1 MKKQN
6 KISSINSALSE
17 GLIKFANLDFECLK
31 ALQKFIGGNKYAR
44 LMRLD
49 KPVGSLLLMLPCLW
63 SIGFATSSFL
73 QKIIFSLL
81 FAFGAMVTR
90 SAGCIINDIVDKNF
104 DAKIERTKTRPLAS
118 NEVSLKEAY
127 ILLCMLLAIA
137 FFLLMFLPKAAVF
150 IGIVSIIPIVI
161 YPFLKRYTYYPQVF
175 LGFVFNLGVIMAW
188 AAVSPTFSLIPLLVY
203 ISAVSWTVAYDT
215 IYALQDKKD
224 DLEVGVKSLAIK
236 LGDAASQV
244 IWVLYRIAAIC
255 LFIVGL
261 NTHMNWGFYIL
272 MGLATY
278 HLYWQAET
286 VDIHDPNDAGKK
298 FRSNLQYG
306 LLVLLAIWIGKIKF

>member
-31 ALQKFIGGNKYAR
+31 ALQRFIGSNKYAR

-49 KPVGSLLLMLPCLW
+49 KPIGSMLLMLPCLW
-63 SIGFATSSFL
+63 TIGFATNTFT
-73 QKIIFSLL
+73 QKLAFSLL
-81 FAFGAMVTR
+81 FAFGSMVIR
-90 SAGCIINDIVDKNF
+90 SAGCIINDIIDRNF
-104 DAKIERTKTRPLAS
+104 DNKVERTKNRPLA
-118 NEVSLKEAY
+118 NKEVSLKEAY
-127 ILLCMLLAIA
+127 LLLFILLTIA
-137 FFLLMFLPKAAVF
+137 FSLLMFLPKIAILV
-150 IGIVSIIPIVI
+150 GMMSIIPIVI

-175 LGFVFNLGVIMAW
+175 LGFLFNLGIIMAW
-188 AAVSPTFSLIPLLVY
+188 ATVASAFSLVPVLIY

-215 IYALQDKKD
+215 IYALQDKQD
-224 DLEVGVKSLAIK
+224 DLKVGVKSLAIK
-236 LGDAASQV
+236 LGEAANQV
-244 IWVLYRIAAIC
+244 VWVLYRIAACC

-261 NTHMNWGFYIL
+261 ITYMNWGYYIL

-286 VDIHDPNDAGKK
+286 VDIHDPKDAGKK

-306 LLVLLAIWIGKIKF
+306 LLVLLAVWIGKIKF